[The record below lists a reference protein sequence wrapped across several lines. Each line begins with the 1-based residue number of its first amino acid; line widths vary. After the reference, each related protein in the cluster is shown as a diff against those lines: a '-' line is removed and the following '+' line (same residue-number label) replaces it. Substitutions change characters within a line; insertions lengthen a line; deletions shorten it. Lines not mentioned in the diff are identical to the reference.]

1 VSRPASIGWALLLPA
16 LPPQRIT
23 PAGPARPAL
32 GRLEAH
38 VVYDSLEASRRF
50 REALASRSYTVTYME
65 VPGVN
70 HAPQWWRLRLAYGI
84 AALSAGWQGG
94 P

>member
-1 VSRPASIGWALLLPA
+1 
-16 LPPQRIT
+16 
-23 PAGPARPAL
+23 
-32 GRLEAH
+32 
-38 VVYDSLEASRRF
+38 
-50 REALASRSYTVTYME
+50 ME